1 MAEAGTLES
10 RHKVVH
16 NSFGR
21 QSMCE
26 KHPVDIVAYEK
37 RVKEGSCFLCELVAG
52 TNPHHVIYEDQSAIV
67 FLNKYPV
74 LYGYTLVAP
83 REHREQATGD
93 FTLEEYLHLQRLIY
107 QVAEAIRRV
116 VPTERL
122 YILTLGSQQGNRHV
136 HWHLAPLPPGVPY
149 DQQQTAALDL
159 SKGVLAIRDEEMALL
174 ARSIR
179 QAMEQLSPSSVPPS
193 SN

>member
-1 MAEAGTLES
+1 M
-10 RHKVVH
+10 R
-16 NSFGR
+16 
-21 QSMCE
+21 E
-26 KHPVDIVAYEK
+26 KYPFDIGAYEK
-37 RVKEGSCFLCELVAG
+37 RVKEGPCFLCELVAG
-52 TNPHHVIYEDQSAIV
+52 TNPHHMIYEDQSAVV
-67 FLNKYPV
+67 FLSKHPT

-93 FTLEEYLHLQRLIY
+93 FTLQEYLQLQQLIY

-149 DQQQTAALDL
+149 ELQQYAALDS
-159 SKGVLAIRDEEMALL
+159 SKGVLTIPDEEMASL

-179 QAMEQLSPSSVPPS
+179 QAMEPLSPSPMPPH